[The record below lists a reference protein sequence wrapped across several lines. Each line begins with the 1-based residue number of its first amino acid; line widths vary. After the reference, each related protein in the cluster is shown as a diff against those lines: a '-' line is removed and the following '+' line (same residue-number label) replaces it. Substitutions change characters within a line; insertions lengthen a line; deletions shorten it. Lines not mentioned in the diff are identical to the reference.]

1 MKSEQAQAA
10 AEIRKGLKARGI
22 KARVTSTSA
31 SMTSSVDV
39 TINQDVTPEERN
51 ELESFCNKY
60 QYGHFDGM
68 TDCYEYSNTNENVPQ
83 AKFVFVRVDY
93 SDEIKAEAAAYIA
106 NINGIEEWKR
116 DQYVYM
122 VIMGSW
128 GDFWNERAAT

>member
-1 MKSEQAQAA
+1 
-10 AEIRKGLKARGI
+10 
-22 KARVTSTSA
+22 
-31 SMTSSVDV
+31 
-39 TINQDVTPEERN
+39 VTPEERN

-128 GDFWNERAAT
+128 GDFWNERAAA